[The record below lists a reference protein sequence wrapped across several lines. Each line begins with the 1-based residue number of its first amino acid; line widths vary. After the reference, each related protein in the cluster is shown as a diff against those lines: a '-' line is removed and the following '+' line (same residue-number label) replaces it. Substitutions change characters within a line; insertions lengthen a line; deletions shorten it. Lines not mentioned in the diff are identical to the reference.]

1 MNSANIK
8 SGRCNNFIF
17 AFIIVINIIGIIF
30 VGLYFNVKTRNE
42 ELMSNIEYELDTDKL
57 LNLTMEYNENEPYY
71 NFNNI
76 YLYVNYSTVTE
87 ENMEYLYNKI
97 KSQKLVVNTEKNIIR
112 NRVIENV
119 LQTCNDQEIVNKFA
133 QIVINENTEMI
144 DNINAKELNRLSEYK
159 IQKYISEQKELVEM
173 AKNKKQISVKKY
185 RKIFLRT

>member
-87 ENMEYLYNKI
+87 GNMEYLYNKI

-173 AKNKKQISVKKY
+173 AKNKKQKLIDFTGK
-185 RKIFLRT
+185 